1 LWVVPESRVVETEEF
16 LGTGFHAVHVI
27 PIAGFLDRPNTSAHD
42 TSFISITKVTANPG
56 NRRQI
61 IETLRCYVSR
71 VESNS
76 EVLSFLVLEAIDD
89 EDTLFVWERYSSERV
104 VRRVH
109 QKRDGFVKLWAT
121 MSPIIK
127 RKTNSGYIESCGFI
141 DKSTSI
147 P

>member
-1 LWVVPESRVVETEEF
+1 LWVVPESRVVEAEEL

-27 PIAGFLDRPNTSAHD
+27 PIAGFLDRPNTSAHG
-42 TSFISITKVTANPG
+42 TSFISITRVTANRG

-61 IETLRCYVSR
+61 IETLRGYVSK

-109 QKRDGFVKLWAT
+109 SKRAGYVKLWAT
-121 MSPIIK
+121 ITPLIK
-127 RKTNSGYIESCGFI
+127 RKTNSGYIENRGFI
-141 DKSTSI
+141 AKSTS